1 MPPPLSAAT
10 EVAKVE
16 PADPPRLVEQG
27 RRQTAVAGLPVGL
40 LDRIRNDLADRDV
53 SPTPARVA
61 EALRAHGR
69 LLGDAAVLAVAE
81 TLGRELMGTGIL
93 APLLADERV
102 TDVLVHGADQVVVD
116 RGNGLEP
123 TTVRFDDDAAVRR
136 LATRLAS
143 LAGRRLDDATPYVDA
158 RLPSGERLHAV
169 LAPVSRSGTVIS
181 LRVPARRAF
190 TLPQLIAAGSMSPG
204 MAVLLREVMNARLA
218 VLVCGGT
225 GSGKTTLL
233 AALLSLVPPEHRIVL
248 VDDSAELAPDHP
260 HTVHL
265 EARPANAEGVGEITV
280 RTLVRQALRMRPD
293 RLVVGEVR
301 GPEVVD
307 MLAAMN
313 TGHEGGCGTVHAN
326 GSIDVPARMEALGVA
341 AGLDRRAVH
350 SQLASAV
357 DVVVSLVRG
366 RDGHRRVCDLSVLVT
381 DDAGFVTAQ
390 IAAVD
395 GERAPVA
402 GPGALRLDELLHRRT
417 P

>member
-1 MPPPLSAAT
+1 MPAPAL
-10 EVAKVE
+10 VAE
-16 PADPPRLVEQG
+16 PG
-27 RRQTAVAGLPVGL
+27 RRPASVAGLPVGL
-40 LDRIRNDLADRDV
+40 LDRIRDDLADRDV
-53 SPTPARVA
+53 TPTPARVA

-93 APLLADERV
+93 APLLADDRV
-102 TDVLVHGADQVVVD
+102 TDVLVHGPHQVVVD
-116 RGNGLEP
+116 RGNGLEA
-123 TTVRFDDDAAVRR
+123 TTVRFDDDASVRR

-169 LAPVSRSGTVIS
+169 LSPLSRSGTAIS

-190 TLPQLIAAGSMSPG
+190 TLPELIAAGSMSAG
-204 MAVLLREVMNARLA
+204 MAGLLREVMDARLA

-248 VDDSAELAPDHP
+248 VEDSAELTPDHP

-301 GPEVVD
+301 GAEVVD

-326 GSIDVPARMEALGVA
+326 GSADVPARMEALGVA

-357 DVVVSLVRG
+357 DVVISLTRG
-366 RDGHRRVCDLSVLVT
+366 RDGLRRVHDLSVLVT
-381 DDAGFVTAQ
+381 DDAGFVSALA
-390 IAAVD
+390 AAVD
-395 GERAPVA
+395 GAEEPVA
-402 GPGALRLDELLHRRT
+402 GPGAQRLEHLLSRRST
-417 P
+417 S

>member
-1 MPPPLSAAT
+1 MPPA
-10 EVAKVE
+10 VALE
-16 PADPPRLVEQG
+16 PA
-27 RRQTAVAGLPVGL
+27 RRPSTIAGLPVGL
-40 LDRIRNDLADRDV
+40 LDRIRNDLADRDAQ
-53 SPTPARVA
+53 PTPARVA

-116 RGNGLEP
+116 RGNGLES
-123 TTVRFDDDAAVRR
+123 TNVRFEDDAAVRR

-169 LAPVSRSGTVIS
+169 LAPVSRSGTAIS

-190 TLPQLIAAGSMSPG
+190 TLAQLIAAGSMSRG
-204 MAVLLREVMNARLA
+204 MSELLRGVMDARLA

-248 VDDSAELAPDHP
+248 VEDSAELAPDHP

-265 EARPANAEGVGEITV
+265 EARPANAEGIGEITV

-293 RLVVGEVR
+293 RLVG
-301 GPEVVD
+301 
-307 MLAAMN
+307 
-313 TGHEGGCGTVHAN
+313 
-326 GSIDVPARMEALGVA
+326 
-341 AGLDRRAVH
+341 
-350 SQLASAV
+350 
-357 DVVVSLVRG
+357 
-366 RDGHRRVCDLSVLVT
+366 
-381 DDAGFVTAQ
+381 
-390 IAAVD
+390 
-395 GERAPVA
+395 
-402 GPGALRLDELLHRRT
+402 
-417 P
+417 

>member
-1 MPPPLSAAT
+1 MPPP
-10 EVAKVE
+10 
-16 PADPPRLVEQG
+16 
-27 RRQTAVAGLPVGL
+27 TAVAEPARRPATIAGLPAGLPAGL
-40 LDRIRNDLADRDV
+40 LDRIRNDLADRDAQ
-53 SPTPARVA
+53 PTPARVA

-81 TLGRELMGTGIL
+81 TLGRELMGTGVL
-93 APLLADERV
+93 APLLADDRV

-169 LAPVSRSGTVIS
+169 LSPVSRSGTVIS

-190 TLPQLIAAGSMSPG
+190 TLPELIAARSMSPG
-204 MAVLLREVMNARLA
+204 IAALLRDVMDARLA

-233 AALLSLVPPEHRIVL
+233 AALLSLVPPDQRIVL
-248 VDDSAELAPDHP
+248 VEDSAELAPDHP

-301 GPEVVD
+301 GAEVVD

-326 GSIDVPARMEALGVA
+326 GSADVPARMEALGVA

-366 RDGHRRVCDLSVLVT
+366 RDGRRRVHDLSVLVT
-381 DDAGFVTAQ
+381 DDAGFVSARA
-390 IAAVD
+390 AAVD
-395 GERAPVA
+395 GVHEPVA
-402 GPGALRLDELLHRRT
+402 GPGAGRLDQLLNRRHAT
-417 P
+417 

>member
-1 MPPPLSAAT
+1 MPAGAIVEAERPPGTL
-10 EVAKVE
+10 
-16 PADPPRLVEQG
+16 
-27 RRQTAVAGLPVGL
+27 AGLPPGL
-40 LDRIRNDLADRDV
+40 LDRIRNDLADRNAQ
-53 SPTPARVA
+53 PTPARVA

-81 TLGRELMGTGIL
+81 TLGRELMGTGVL

-102 TDVLVHGADQVVVD
+102 TDVLVHGPDQVVVD
-116 RGNGLEP
+116 RGNGLES
-123 TTVRFDDDAAVRR
+123 TAVRFDDDAAVRR

-143 LAGRRLDDATPYVDA
+143 LAGRRLDDATPFVDA
-158 RLPSGERLHAV
+158 RLPSGERLHA
-169 LAPVSRSGTVIS
+169 LLSPVSRSGTVIS
-181 LRVPARRAF
+181 IRVPARRAF
-190 TLPQLIAAGSMSPG
+190 TLAALVAAGSMSAG
-204 MAVLLREVMNARLA
+204 MASVLRDVMDARLA
-218 VLVCGGT
+218 LLVCGGT

-233 AALLSLVPPEHRIVL
+233 AALLSLVPPDHRIVL
-248 VDDSAELAPDHP
+248 VEDSAELAPGHP

-301 GPEVVD
+301 GAEVVD

-326 GSIDVPARMEALGVA
+326 GSADVPARMEALGVA

-357 DVVVSLVRG
+357 DVVVSLARG
-366 RDGHRRVCDLSVLVT
+366 RDGIRRVHDVSVLHT
-381 DDAGFVTAQ
+381 DDAGFVSVRPAM
-390 IAAVD
+390 VD
-395 GERAPVA
+395 APGAPVA
-402 GPGALRLDELLHRRT
+402 GPGAGRLEQLLSRRQA